1 MMFPTG
7 CVSRPTSIQL
17 PQQLPLSQLELLY
30 LLGVDGDTYPPHFW
44 MHTEGCF
51 EKMVPVFGG
60 FGIEVRVVVLKDDA
74 IRR

>member
-7 CVSRPTSIQL
+7 YVSRPASIQL
-17 PQQLPLSQLELLY
+17 PQQLPLSRLELLY
-30 LLGVDGDTYPPHFW
+30 PLGVDGDTYPPHFW
-44 MHTEGCF
+44 MHAEGCF
-51 EKMVPVFGG
+51 EKMVPAFGG